1 MLIKTAAGRLLKLGA
16 CSAVAA
22 CGALRLYRR
31 FRPGKKLQILMYHK
45 ITSGSDPLGLTISPD
60 LFARQLQYLTEQY
73 TIISLAEAVYRLESG
88 AIDRD
93 FVVITFDDGYRDN
106 YSVAY
111 PILQRFKAPATIFV
125 TVDAVESGTFGWHRF
140 DSAILGTKR
149 SELDLS
155 GSGLGRYDL
164 TGRRKRE
171 RAVVELHRALKKLPD
186 AKRQAVIAQVLAEHG
201 DPGAVERSMLC
212 WDEVREM
219 QGSGLVT
226 IGAHT
231 LSHPILTRIPHDSAL
246 AEIRD
251 GKSRLEQETGAPVE
265 FFAYPNGGRDDF
277 DEEIVAMVKACGYRA
292 ACSTIS
298 AEHFDK
304 MDRFCLPR
312 TDVTEGICSGF
323 DGCFSR
329 NLFSVKVSGM
339 LDGILFRS

>member
-1 MLIKTAAGRLLKLGA
+1 MKTAAGRLFKQGA

-22 CGALRLYRR
+22 CGALGLYRR
-31 FRPGKKLQILMYHK
+31 FRSGKRLQILMYHK
-45 ITSGSDPLGLTISPD
+45 INSGSDPLGLTIGPE

-73 TIISLAEAVYRLESG
+73 TVISLAEAVSRLESG

-111 PILQRFKAPATIFV
+111 PILQRYGAPATIFV

-140 DSAILGTKR
+140 DSAILGTTR
-149 SELDLS
+149 SELDLI
-155 GSGLGRYDL
+155 GAGLGRYDL
-164 TGRRKRE
+164 SCREKRE
-171 RAVVELHRALKKLPD
+171 RAVVELHRALKRLPD
-186 AKRQAVIAQVLAEHG
+186 AGRQAVMARVLAEHG
-201 DPGAVERSMLC
+201 DLGGATRSMLC

-219 QGSGLVT
+219 QAGGLVT

-231 LSHPILTRIPHDSAL
+231 LSHPILTRIPNDSAL

-251 GKSRLEQETGAPVE
+251 SKSRLEQETGVPVE
-265 FFAYPNGGRDDF
+265 FFAYPNGSRDDF
-277 DEEIVAMVKACGYRA
+277 NAEIVAMVKACGYRA

-298 AEHFDK
+298 AEHFDVI
-304 MDRFCLPR
+304 DRFSLPR
-312 TDVTEGICSGF
+312 TDVTEGVSCRF
-323 DGCFSR
+323 DGSFSR